1 VKVDAKACS
10 KMLQSLSSSDTV
22 QTAGDDNVVDGR
34 AGGFPRASARPLV
47 PATLSDFASA
57 EFTKL

>member
-1 VKVDAKACS
+1 
-10 KMLQSLSSSDTV
+10 MLQSLSSSDTV